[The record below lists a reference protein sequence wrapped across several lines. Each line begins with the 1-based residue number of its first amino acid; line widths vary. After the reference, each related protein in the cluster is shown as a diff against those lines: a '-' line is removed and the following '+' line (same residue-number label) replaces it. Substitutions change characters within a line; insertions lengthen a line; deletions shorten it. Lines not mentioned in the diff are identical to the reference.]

1 MNKRVNELFATRDS
15 SDRNIAYEAFVELM
29 KLAGKPVEW
38 SYEVWDE
45 MISELTHKDG
55 HKRAYAAQML
65 ARLANSDPEKRILND
80 FPKLAAVM
88 RDEKTVTARHTLQ
101 SIWRVGMAGPQQRA
115 FVIEAL
121 TLRFQECS
129 SEKNVSLVRTDVITS
144 LGKLLR
150 ETGGPAIAKAAEELM
165 SPEMDGK
172 AQKAQRA
179 SWRKASA

>member
-1 MNKRVNELFATRDS
+1 MNKRVNELFAARDS

-29 KLAGKPVEW
+29 KLAGKLVEW

-101 SIWRVGMAGPQQRA
+101 SIWRVGMAGPSREPLSSKPWRCVSRSA
-115 FVIEAL
+115 AVRRTSPLCERTSSPRSESSCEKLEAL
-121 TLRFQECS
+121 QSR
-129 SEKNVSLVRTDVITS
+129 KR
-144 LGKLLR
+144 
-150 ETGGPAIAKAAEELM
+150 
-165 SPEMDGK
+165 
-172 AQKAQRA
+172 QRN
-179 SWRKASA
+179 